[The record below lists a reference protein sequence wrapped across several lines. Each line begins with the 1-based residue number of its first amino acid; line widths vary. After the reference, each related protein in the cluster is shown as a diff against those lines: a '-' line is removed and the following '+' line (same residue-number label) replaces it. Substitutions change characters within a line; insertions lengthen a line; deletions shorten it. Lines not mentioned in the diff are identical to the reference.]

1 MANCMQAV
9 IGIGSNMGDRLKNI
23 NGAVRSLS
31 RLPKTKI
38 TACSHV
44 YETKPMGYE
53 DQSMFYNAAVTVET
67 ELSAQML
74 LGACL
79 GIEGAYGRIRT
90 IKDGPRVLDL
100 DLLLYEGMKSEFS
113 AHPAASENIRARF
126 RDGSAARPVPVRQSS
141 RALLPARSSR
151 DRHGR
156 R

>member
-23 NGAVRSLS
+23 NGAVRSMS

-44 YETKPMGYE
+44 YETRPVGYE
-53 DQSMFYNAAVTVET
+53 AQPLFYNAAIIVET

-79 GIEGAYGRIRT
+79 GIEGAYGRVRT

-100 DLLLYEGMKSEFS
+100 DLLLYEGMKSESFLLTLP
-113 AHPAASENIRARF
+113 HPNTRARF
-126 RDGSAARPVPVRQSS
+126 RDGSAARSVPVRQSA
-141 RALLPARSSR
+141 RTLLPAGSSR

>member
-79 GIEGAYGRIRT
+79 GIEAAMGRDDKGRAACAR
-90 IKDGPRVLDL
+90 PR
-100 DLLLYEGMKSEFS
+100 
-113 AHPAASENIRARF
+113 
-126 RDGSAARPVPVRQSS
+126 SAA
-141 RALLPARSSR
+141 L
-151 DRHGR
+151 
-156 R
+156 

>member
-53 DQSMFYNAAVTVET
+53 NQSMFYNAAVTVET
-67 ELSAQML
+67 ELSAQL
-74 LGACL
+74 LRRIGDEEMPDFTGLEVAVIGGGNVAMDVTRGA
-79 GIEGAYGRIRT
+79 IR
-90 IKDGPRVLDL
+90 RV
-100 DLLLYEGMKSEFS
+100 
-113 AHPAASENIRARF
+113 
-126 RDGSAARPVPVRQSS
+126 
-141 RALLPARSSR
+141 ALS
-151 DRHGR
+151 
-156 R
+156 